1 MQNPKGGYR
10 YVSVNYQN
18 KVTRALRNFEERIFV
33 MKKYITYA
41 ALLLTSG
48 ALLSTTYVVNAETT
62 TSTTKVATSQTTS
75 QYTSE
80 KEAIDQLVKEGKI
93 KVEDAEQVKLVG
105 FSPRELTQVEGN
117 QEKIAFNQN
126 RDPKGTWMQ
135 TDGRWWFKY
144 GSGGYAK
151 NWEQLDGKWYYFDN
165 QGWMKSNEWINP
177 DGKWYY
183 LSNDGSMLTDYN
195 RVNGKPYFFRSDG
208 VLVENKGQAIAEY
221 AETFVDKIPYVWG
234 GADLNSGVDCSGFT
248 MAIHARFDIA
258 IPRGTEGQAT
268 GGKFVYSG
276 SQLPG
281 DLILYN
287 TEQGSNQHV
296 GIYVGGGKVVH
307 APFEGRKVSYMD
319 ANYLSYSVSRRYWE

>member
-1 MQNPKGGYR
+1 
-10 YVSVNYQN
+10 
-18 KVTRALRNFEERIFV
+18 

-62 TSTTKVATSQTTS
+62 TSTTKVTTSQTTS

-126 RDPKGTWMQ
+126 RDGKGTWMQ

-144 GSGGYAK
+144 TSGGYAK
-151 NWEQLDGKWYYFDN
+151 HWELLDEKWYYFDD

-177 DGKWYY
+177 DGNWYY
-183 LSNDGSMLTDYN
+183 LSNDGAMLTDYN
-195 RVNGKPYFFRSDG
+195 RVNGKPYFFRSNG

-221 AETFVDKIPYVWG
+221 AETFVDKIPYVG
-234 GADLNSGVDCSGFT
+234 GWADLNKGVDCSGFT
-248 MAIHARFDIA
+248 HAIYKNFDIYL
-258 IPRGTEGQAT
+258 GTDTRSQFKQGIDVT
-268 GGKFVYSG
+268 GNEK
-276 SQLPG
+276 PG
-281 DLILYN
+281 DLIFFNNL
-287 TEQGSNQHV
+287 EHV
-296 GIYVGGGKVVH
+296 GINIGGNQVVH
-307 APFEGRKVSYMD
+307 ANSVRKFVNITNNEYIGSID
-319 ANYLSYSVSRRYWE
+319 GARRVW

>member
-1 MQNPKGGYR
+1 M
-10 YVSVNYQN
+10 
-18 KVTRALRNFEERIFV
+18 

-105 FSPRELTQVEGN
+105 FSPRELTQEESN

-144 GSGGYAK
+144 TSGGYAK
-151 NWEQLDGKWYYFDN
+151 HWEY
-165 QGWMKSNEWINP
+165 
-177 DGKWYY
+177 
-183 LSNDGSMLTDYN
+183 
-195 RVNGKPYFFRSDG
+195 
-208 VLVENKGQAIAEY
+208 
-221 AETFVDKIPYVWG
+221 
-234 GADLNSGVDCSGFT
+234 
-248 MAIHARFDIA
+248 
-258 IPRGTEGQAT
+258 
-268 GGKFVYSG
+268 
-276 SQLPG
+276 
-281 DLILYN
+281 
-287 TEQGSNQHV
+287 
-296 GIYVGGGKVVH
+296 
-307 APFEGRKVSYMD
+307 
-319 ANYLSYSVSRRYWE
+319 